1 MTKKI
6 LFSKRVL
13 YILCFMA
20 LNLIELL
27 RASQT
32 GDVWYVAV
40 NCVGLVV
47 MVMIASVCP
56 LRQLCTPVNAVYTVL
71 CGVAM
76 AAAAVYWNGHRGEF
90 LLWQI
95 ETAIVNIWWIG
106 IAVKYLFQKTIVSG
120 SVRFRPGVRGW
131 LWIIMSMLM
140 IASVSGR
147 LWPVWFLLMFGSFYL
162 TEYGPEER
170 RVLWDGMIE
179 GTILSFFCI
188 QIYAYGFRPYD
199 EVRYKGAF
207 ANCNMAA
214 LYYLIVY
221 LMCLYKL
228 HFLQM
233 RKAGKG
239 RKLFYL
245 AGAGG
250 MLSFQLY
257 TMGRTAWM
265 TAIVLTMLY
274 GIFVVRKIWRKSWGR
289 VFCRG
294 GALVLATVLTFVP
307 VYGTIRWFPAVLH
320 HPVWYEGEYSVNKVH
335 SFDPADSE
343 KYVGLDEFLE
353 ALLGRLAGTLKRV
366 GAQSPFAIKAYA
378 AETEPQMPR
387 VDLLEVP
394 WTKDKG
400 ILNRL
405 TIYKAYWDDLTWYG
419 NGPDKGYYLIG
430 TGKYH
435 SWHAQ
440 NLWLQIAYY
449 FGIPAGIL
457 LIVLS
462 VVLLYHHGKKM
473 LADWENPYGII
484 PFFVCVLFMVFGL
497 SEVVWNPGQLVM
509 FLIFFVQHP
518 QLPDGKSGAGP
529 SAELQVESRKDIF
542 DSSAR

>member
-1 MTKKI
+1 
-6 LFSKRVL
+6 
-13 YILCFMA
+13 
-20 LNLIELL
+20 
-27 RASQT
+27 
-32 GDVWYVAV
+32 
-40 NCVGLVV
+40 
-47 MVMIASVCP
+47 
-56 LRQLCTPVNAVYTVL
+56 
-71 CGVAM
+71 
-76 AAAAVYWNGHRGEF
+76 
-90 LLWQI
+90 
-95 ETAIVNIWWIG
+95 
-106 IAVKYLFQKTIVSG
+106 
-120 SVRFRPGVRGW
+120 
-131 LWIIMSMLM
+131 
-140 IASVSGR
+140 
-147 LWPVWFLLMFGSFYL
+147 
-162 TEYGPEER
+162 
-170 RVLWDGMIE
+170 
-179 GTILSFFCI
+179 
-188 QIYAYGFRPYD
+188 
-199 EVRYKGAF
+199 
-207 ANCNMAA
+207 
-214 LYYLIVY
+214 
-221 LMCLYKL
+221 
-228 HFLQM
+228 
-233 RKAGKG
+233 
-239 RKLFYL
+239 
-245 AGAGG
+245 

-265 TAIVLTMLY
+265 TAIVLTILY

-294 GALVLATVLTFVP
+294 GALALATVLTFVP

-320 HPVWYEGEYSVNKVH
+320 YPVWYEGEYSVNKVH

-353 ALLGRLAGTLKRV
+353 ALLGRLAGTLKRA